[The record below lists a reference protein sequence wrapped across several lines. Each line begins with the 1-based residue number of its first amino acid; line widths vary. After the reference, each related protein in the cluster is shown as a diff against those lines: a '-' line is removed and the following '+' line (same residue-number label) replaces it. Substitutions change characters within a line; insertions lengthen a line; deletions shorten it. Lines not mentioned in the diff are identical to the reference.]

1 VAVRT
6 PSYDAAADAETL
18 LDTRLVAVGTWLFL
32 AADTTFFIAWW
43 FAFFYLRALNNNQ
56 SWRAQGV
63 SPPSKGYGAV
73 VLAFAVLTAIT
84 YWVGSR
90 QATRTVLFRLL
101 TPVAL
106 VLALATVLFQAYEL
120 WHLGFGLTQG
130 AYPSVFSGL
139 SGAWVI
145 QFAFATAWLATIV
158 VQTRPNGDTLARRQ
172 PAASFAWIVLFLAAI
187 GAINY
192 ILLYFVA

>member
-1 VAVRT
+1 
-6 PSYDAAADAETL
+6 L
-18 LDTRLVAVGTWLFL
+18 
-32 AADTTFFIAWW
+32 
-43 FAFFYLRALNNNQ
+43 
-56 SWRAQGV
+56 
-63 SPPSKGYGAV
+63 
-73 VLAFAVLTAIT
+73 AVLTAVT
-84 YWVGSR
+84 YLVGSR
-90 QATRTVLFRLL
+90 QATRALLFRLL

-106 VLALATVLFQAYEL
+106 VLGLATVLFQAYEL

-130 AYPSVFSGL
+130 GYPSVFSGL

-158 VQTRPNGDTLARRQ
+158 VQARPNGDTLARRQ
-172 PAASFAWIVLFLAAI
+172 PAASFAWILLFLAAI